1 MNQVKRINEVNKWKM
16 TLMEN
21 LLNYCSLTINLAIN
35 LFIYNLFT
43 IFIFSLLVS
52 SHVNR
57 WRCDAIGYNI
67 SPVMYEMEK
76 FAALEL

>member
-1 MNQVKRINEVNKWKM
+1 
-16 TLMEN
+16 MEN
-21 LLNYCSLTINLAIN
+21 DFNGKTSKLWFSNDQFDHQLVYLQFLF
-35 LFIYNLFT
+35 LVFIYNF
-43 IFIFSLLVS
+43 FFSLLVS

-57 WRCDAIGYNI
+57 WRCDAVGYNI